1 MCDLDEAE
9 LAEHLAYLE
18 AARVRVARKAQAGE
32 LERSTSAVTPAPPVA
47 VEA

>member
-18 AARVRVARKAQAGE
+18 AARVRVARKAGE